1 MTRYQ
6 HYRSGALIGAA
17 LLVTVLGACG
27 ADDTANTNST
37 TEPIAR
43 VGAALTA
50 SPALPKLGSDMVP
63 ADPRVA
69 KPRAL
74 MLAPAAPV
82 GPRKVAVLMV
92 HFGTPG
98 DVTPAQLI
106 AQAFTNP
113 DSASA
118 LISESSFGKVSL
130 TGDVFGWYQIPSPTV
145 CDLGAIS
152 ESARA
157 AATAAG
163 VNLDAYDH
171 LAYYAFPSLPFCF
184 GGSAWGEV
192 GTPASPARQTWYSGS
207 WGTYIVAHEVGH
219 NLGFLHAHSYECGS
233 TTLATPDKCIWAE
246 YGDVFDPMGA
256 STTQF
261 STYNKAAQGWL
272 GACDVV
278 TSPARAI
285 FNVVPFESTAAGFH
299 AVRVPMDAS
308 LCPPWAP
315 APCYYYIE
323 YRQPIGVFD
332 SQEFYAPMTQ
342 GALLR
347 IGGPIDLSGATA
359 LQAIGLLDL
368 TPMHAGDP
376 FPNFQDAALA
386 TGKAFQD
393 PVGVHIAVQSANASA
408 AKIAVEIPN
417 GRGNP
422 TCLDNTGA
430 NNPSLCT
437 NGVRDGGETDVDC
450 GGPCAPCNVGRPCS
464 VALDCWSRT
473 CVNRVCQPP
482 PPTCDDGIKNQNESD
497 IDCGGANSCA
507 RCGDGLTCTVG
518 SDCQSGL
525 CANGLCMDAQL
536 RAVVRVTSD
545 WAAGFCGDITLTN
558 TGTTQVTDW
567 KLKIR
572 FADSSFTQTWNA
584 VYTPGASSID
594 DVTPVDWNHG
604 IWPKSSMSAGFC
616 ANKTGPSY
624 RPLLITVIA
633 QH

>member
-1 MTRYQ
+1 MSKD
-6 HYRSGALIGAA
+6 HYRRSGFIFTAGLVIAGVTGCGIDSPAAPIEPPVRIG
-17 LLVTVLGACG
+17 
-27 ADDTANTNST
+27 S
-37 TEPIAR
+37 
-43 VGAALTA
+43 ALTA
-50 SPALPKLGSDMVP
+50 SPALPKLGNDMVP
-63 ADPRVA
+63 VDPRVA
-69 KPRAL
+69 KPRAPT
-74 MLAPAAPV
+74 LAPAAPL

-92 HFGTPG
+92 HFGVPG

-130 TGDVFGWYQIPSPTV
+130 TGDVFGWYQIPEPAV
-145 CDLGAIS
+145 CDFGAIS

-171 LAYYAFPSLPFCF
+171 LAYYASPSLPHCF

-192 GTPASPARQTWYSGS
+192 GTPATPARQTWYSGS

-219 NLGFLHAHSYECGS
+219 NLGFLHAHSYECGFDDADHARQVH
-233 TTLATPDKCIWAE
+233 LGRVRRRVRPD
-246 YGDVFDPMGA
+246 GGA
-256 STTQF
+256 TTQF

-285 FNVVPFESTAAGFH
+285 FDVVPIESKAIGFH
-299 AVRVPMDAS
+299 AVRVPMDGS

-332 SQEFYAPMTQ
+332 SQEFYAPMTE

-347 IGGPIDLSGATA
+347 IGGAIDLSGTTG

-368 TPMHAGDP
+368 TPMHSGDP
-376 FPNFQDAALA
+376 FANFQDARLA

-393 PVGVHIAVQSANASA
+393 PLGVHIAVQSANASA

-422 TCLDNTGA
+422 TCLDNTA
-430 NNPSLCT
+430 VISASLCT
-437 NGVRDGGETDVDC
+437 NSVRDGGETDVDC
-450 GGPCAPCNVGRPCS
+450 GGPCAPCNVARACS
-464 VALDCWSRT
+464 VALDCWSRN
-473 CVNRVCQPP
+473 CVSRVCQPP
-482 PPTCDDGIKNQNESD
+482 PPTCDDGIKNQGESD
-497 IDCGGANSCA
+497 IDCGGANSCV

-525 CANGLCMDAQL
+525 CANGLCTDAQL

-545 WAAGFCGDITLTN
+545 WAAGFCGDISLTN
-558 TGTTQVTDW
+558 TGATQVTDW
-567 KLKIR
+567 KLKVR
-572 FADSSFTQTWNA
+572 FADSTFTQTWNA
-584 VYTPGASSID
+584 IYTPGANSID

-604 IWPKSSMSAGFC
+604 IWPRSSMSIGFC
-616 ANKTGPSY
+616 ADKTGPSY
-624 RPLLITVIA
+624 RPQLINVIA